1 MTNFN
6 DVKIGE
12 RFFYDGWEYIKTCC
26 PRTGEIG
33 AVDLHSGTHSTNC
46 SKWRVEF
53 SIKPTKE
60 KKKDSQ
66 IAVFTFIWEDNP
78 PLALRITEEQ
88 KRLIEILH
96 NYGVFTDDVE
106 VNFKDDTLI
115 VDATKE

>member
-46 SKWRVEF
+46 EKWRGEF

-60 KKKDSQ
+60 KKMEQDNE
-66 IAVFTFIWEDNP
+66 IAIFTCDDDDPMII
-78 PLALRITEEQ
+78 RITKEQ
-88 KRLIEILH
+88 KRIIEILYDH
-96 NYGVFTDDVE
+96 DILCYDIN
-106 VNFKDDTLI
+106 VNFTSDTFI